1 MTTRLR
7 RANVRCREQRKPR
20 FLLGK
25 LAEPPLASTA
35 RAAHIAA
42 MDNTCPAATTAGAAN
57 YALLI
62 GAARERAADRTLLIA
77 FADSRYT
84 DVLMNWLVALA
95 LQQVDN
101 YLVIALDRALHQLL
115 TAHGIPSVLCELRGD
130 LGDLWVERVRVFAAL
145 CAAGIDF
152 IHSDVDA
159 IWLRDPRQSYFRAA
173 DADLI
178 ASQGTVW
185 PHDVHQRFGFVLC
198 CGLFSL
204 RSSAASKQLLAE
216 LLPHVAATRDDQI
229 SLNRL
234 LAERQIVWRAQPGDT
249 YYVTAGANRFLC
261 SKSLI
266 VGHAED
272 GLRVAVLP
280 HHLFQR
286 LPLQL
291 GDIPFVSHPLT
302 PKDPQAKLEEFARRG
317 WLFVRPD
324 WRQREFDVHSLLTLR
339 YAS

>member
-1 MTTRLR
+1 MSNTGSATKI
-7 RANVRCREQRKPR
+7 A
-20 FLLGK
+20 
-25 LAEPPLASTA
+25 AASSDASLISAARA
-35 RAAHIAA
+35 RAA
-42 MDNTCPAATTAGAAN
+42 G
-57 YALLI
+57 
-62 GAARERAADRTLLIA
+62 GWVVIA

-95 LQQVDN
+95 LRQVDN
-101 YLVIALDRALHQLL
+101 YLIIALDRDLHAFLS
-115 TAHGIPSVLCELRGD
+115 AHGVPCVLCELRGD
-130 LGDLWVERVRVFAAL
+130 LGDLWVERVRVFSVL

-159 IWLRDPRQSYFRAA
+159 IWLRDPRGAYFDAT

-204 RSSAASKQLLAE
+204 RSGPAGRQLLAE
-216 LLPHVAATRDDQI
+216 LLPHVATTRDDQI

-234 LAERQIVWRAQPGDT
+234 LAARQIVWHAQPADA
-249 YYVTAGANRFLC
+249 YYLTAGPTRFLC
-261 SKSLI
+261 SKSPIL
-266 VGHAED
+266 GRAAD
-272 GLRVAVLP
+272 GLRIAVLP

-291 GDIPFVSHPLT
+291 RGVPFVSHPLT
-302 PKDPQAKLEEFARRG
+302 PKEPRAKLQEFARTG
-317 WLFVRPD
+317 CLFVRPD
-324 WRQREFDVHSLLTLR
+324 WRQHEFDVHSLPALR

>member
-1 MTTRLR
+1 MSNTSPAT
-7 RANVRCREQRKPR
+7 
-20 FLLGK
+20 
-25 LAEPPLASTA
+25 STSLESS
-35 RAAHIAA
+35 
-42 MDNTCPAATTAGAAN
+42 D
-57 YALLI
+57 ALLVA
-62 GAARERAADRTLLIA
+62 AARERAAGGIVVIA
-77 FADSRYT
+77 FADSRYA

-95 LQQVDN
+95 LQQVDR
-101 YLVIALDRALHQLL
+101 YLVVALDRDLHALL
-115 TAHGIPSVLCELRGD
+115 TARGIPCVLRELHGD

-159 IWLRDPRQSYFRAA
+159 VWLRDPRQAYFTAI

-185 PHDVHQRFGFVLC
+185 PHDVHEQFGFVLC

-204 RSSAASKQLLAE
+204 RSSRASRQLLGQLAA
-216 LLPHVAATRDDQI
+216 HVATTRDDQI

-234 LAERQIVWRAQPGDT
+234 LAERRMAWRARSADT
-249 YYVTAGANRFLC
+249 YYLAAGERRFLC

-266 VGHAED
+266 VGEGAD
-272 GLRVAVLP
+272 GLRVSVLP

-286 LPLQL
+286 LPLPLQQ
-291 GDIPFVSHPLT
+291 IPFVSHPLT
-302 PKDPQAKLEEFARRG
+302 PKEPKAKLQEFARTG
-317 WLFVRPD
+317 CLLLRPD
-324 WRQREFDVHSLLTLR
+324 WRQRNFDVHSLSTLR

>member
-1 MTTRLR
+1 
-7 RANVRCREQRKPR
+7 
-20 FLLGK
+20 
-25 LAEPPLASTA
+25 
-35 RAAHIAA
+35 
-42 MDNTCPAATTAGAAN
+42 MDNTCPPEMTAGAPN

-62 GAARERAADRTLLIA
+62 AAARERAAGRTVVIA

-101 YLVIALDRALHQLL
+101 YLVIALDRDLHELL
-115 TAHGIPSVLCELRGD
+115 TAHGIPCVLCKLSGD

-159 IWLRDPRQSYFRAA
+159 IWLRDPREAYFGAA
-173 DADLI
+173 EVDLI

-204 RSSAASKQLLAE
+204 RSSAASRQLLAE
-216 LLPHVAATRDDQI
+216 LVPHVAMTRDDQI

-234 LAERQIVWRAQPGDT
+234 LANRQIVWRAKPGDT
-249 YYVTAGANRFLC
+249 YYLTAGPTRFLC
-261 SKSLI
+261 SKSPIL
-266 VGHAED
+266 GHGAD
-272 GLRVAVLP
+272 GLRVSVLP

-291 GDIPFVSHPLT
+291 SDIPFVSHPLT
-302 PKDPQAKLEEFARRG
+302 PKEPNAKLEQFARSG
-317 WLFVRPD
+317 CLFVRPD
-324 WRQREFDVHSLLTLR
+324 WRQQKFDVHSLPTLR